1 MMRRTKIVC
10 TIGPACSS
18 EECIRNLIKA
28 GMNVARLNF
37 SHGTQE
43 EHAEK
48 IERIRSISESLC
60 VPVGI
65 LQDLSGPKIRLGKV
79 ANKSVQLANGQMFTF
94 TTREID
100 GDENEITLPYPEFV
114 EQVKR
119 GSTIF
124 VDDAR
129 LQFRVIS
136 KTDTD
141 IVTRVVIG
149 GELSSRKGVSVPG
162 ARLSAAPLTPKDI
175 SDLEFGLK
183 HGVDW
188 VAVSFVRTPQDRKA
202 ADDVMSRVG
211 IHRPLIAKIERPE
224 AVSQIDD
231 IINSFD
237 GIMVARGDLGIELP
251 IYDVPIIQK
260 SIIQKCNAA
269 GKPVITAT
277 QMLDSMINNPRP
289 TRAEA
294 TDVANAIL
302 DGTDATMLSGETAA
316 GDFPVES
323 VKMMARIAHRAER
336 SISYAANLRD
346 RTAMHAKSV
355 TEAIGQASAE
365 LAADLKVA
373 AVVTCTAT
381 GTTARLVSKYRPSSL
396 IVAAVS
402 KLEAVGQLTLS
413 WGVMPIPV
421 PESKSTDEL
430 ISVAVRSARKC
441 GYVRPGDTVVVTAGV
456 PVGLP
461 GNTSL
466 IRVMS
471 VE

>member
-1 MMRRTKIVC
+1 MRKTKIVC

-18 EECIRNLIKA
+18 EECVKNLIKA

-43 EHAEK
+43 EHAER
-48 IERIRSISESLC
+48 IEMIRSLSASLGQ
-60 VPVGI
+60 PVGI
-65 LQDLSGPKIRLGKV
+65 LQDLSGPKIRLGKI
-79 ANKSVQLANGQMFTF
+79 AGKSVHLANGRSFTF
-94 TTREID
+94 TTREVD
-100 GDENEITLPYPEFV
+100 GDENEVTLPYPEFV
-114 EQVKR
+114 EQVKK

-141 IVTRVVIG
+141 IATRVVIG
-149 GELSSRKGVSVPG
+149 GELSSKKGVSVPG
-162 ARLSAAPLTPKDI
+162 TRLCAAPLTGKDI
-175 SDLEFGLK
+175 SDLEFGLR

-188 VAVSFVRTPQDRKA
+188 VAISFVRTPNDRAA

-211 IHRPLIAKIERPE
+211 IKRPLIAKIERPE
-224 AVSQIDD
+224 AVSAIDE
-231 IINSFD
+231 IINAFD

-260 SIIQKCNAA
+260 SIIRKCNAA

-277 QMLDSMINNPRP
+277 QMLDSMISNPRP

-294 TDVANAIL
+294 SDVANAIL

-316 GDFPVES
+316 GDYPVES
-323 VKMMARIAHRAER
+323 VKMMARIALRAER
-336 SISYAANLRD
+336 SISYTAELRE
-346 RTAMHAKSV
+346 RTSMPARSV

-381 GTTARLVSKYRPSSL
+381 GTTARLVSKYRPPSL
-396 IVAAVS
+396 VVAAVS
-402 KLEAVGQLTLS
+402 RPDAVGQLTLS
-413 WGVMPIPV
+413 WGVMPLSV
-421 PESKSTDEL
+421 PASDSTDDL
-430 ISVAVRSARKC
+430 ISVAVRSARKA

-456 PVGLP
+456 PVGVP

>member
-1 MMRRTKIVC
+1 MRKTKIVC

-18 EECIRNLIKA
+18 EECLKNLIKA

-43 EHAEK
+43 EHAER
-48 IERIRSISESLC
+48 IEMIRSLSASLGQ
-60 VPVGI
+60 PVGI
-65 LQDLSGPKIRLGKV
+65 LQDLSGPKIRLGKI
-79 ANKSVQLANGQMFTF
+79 AAKSVNMVEGRKFVF
-94 TTREID
+94 TTHEVE
-100 GDENEITLPYPEFV
+100 GNEKEVTLPYPEFV
-114 EQVKR
+114 EQVKK

-162 ARLSAAPLTPKDI
+162 TRLCAAALTEKDI

-188 VAVSFVRTPQDRKA
+188 VAVSFVRTPNDRAA
-202 ADDVMSRVG
+202 ADEVMSRVG
-211 IHRPLIAKIERPE
+211 IKRPLIAKIERPE
-224 AVSQIDD
+224 AVAAIDE
-231 IINSFD
+231 IIDAFD
-237 GIMVARGDLGIELP
+237 GIMVARGDLGIELA

-260 SIIQKCNAA
+260 SIIKKCNAA

-277 QMLDSMINNPRP
+277 QMLDSMISNPRP

-294 TDVANAIL
+294 SDVANAIL

-316 GDFPVES
+316 GDYPVES
-323 VKMMARIAHRAER
+323 VRMMARIARRAER
-336 SISYAANLRD
+336 SISYTEELRE
-346 RTAMHAKSV
+346 RTAMPARSV

-381 GTTARLVSKYRPSSL
+381 GTTARLVSKYRTSSL

-402 KLEAVGQLTLS
+402 RPEAVGQLTLS
-413 WGVMPIPV
+413 WGVMPLSV
-421 PESKSTDEL
+421 PASDSTDDL
-430 ISVAVRSARKC
+430 IYVAVRSARKA
-441 GYVRPGDTVVVTAGV
+441 GVVRPGDTVVVTAGV
-456 PVGLP
+456 PVGVP

-466 IRVMS
+466 IRVIS

>member
-1 MMRRTKIVC
+1 MRKTKIVC

-18 EECIRNLIKA
+18 EECVKNLIKA

-43 EHAEK
+43 EHAER
-48 IERIRSISESLC
+48 IEMIRSLSASLGQ
-60 VPVGI
+60 PVGI
-65 LQDLSGPKIRLGKV
+65 LQDLSGPKIRLGMIAAKCV
-79 ANKSVQLANGQMFTF
+79 NLVEGRKFVF
-94 TTREID
+94 TTREVA
-100 GDENEITLPYPEFV
+100 GSEKEVTLPYPEFV
-114 EQVKR
+114 EQVKK

-141 IVTRVVIG
+141 IVTKVVIG

-162 ARLSAAPLTPKDI
+162 TRLCAAPLTEKDI

-188 VAVSFVRTPQDRKA
+188 VAVSFVRTPNDRAA
-202 ADDVMSRVG
+202 ADEVMKRVG
-211 IHRPLIAKIERPE
+211 IKRPLIAKIERPE
-224 AVSQIDD
+224 AVAAIDE
-231 IINSFD
+231 IIDAFD
-237 GIMVARGDLGIELP
+237 GIMVARGDLGIELA

-260 SIIQKCNAA
+260 SIIKKCNAA

-277 QMLDSMINNPRP
+277 QMLDSMISNPRP

-294 TDVANAIL
+294 SDVANAIL

-316 GDFPVES
+316 GDYPVES
-323 VKMMARIAHRAER
+323 VRMMARIARRAER
-336 SISYAANLRD
+336 SISYTEELRE
-346 RTAMHAKSV
+346 RTAMPARSV

-402 KLEAVGQLTLS
+402 RPEAVGQLTLS
-413 WGVMPIPV
+413 WGVLPLPV
-421 PESKSTDEL
+421 PASNSTDDL
-430 ISVAVRSARKC
+430 IYVAVRSARKA

-456 PVGLP
+456 PVGVP

-466 IRVMS
+466 IRVIS